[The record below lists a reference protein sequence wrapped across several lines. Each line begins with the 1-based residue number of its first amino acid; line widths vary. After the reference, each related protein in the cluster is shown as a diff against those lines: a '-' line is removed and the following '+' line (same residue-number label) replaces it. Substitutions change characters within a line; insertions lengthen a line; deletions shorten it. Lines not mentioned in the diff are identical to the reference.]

1 MFTTSTSLLMAES
14 LLILLCCSFCNVL
27 GGSKP
32 PPPSIYG
39 EFAPEKPLEQ
49 DPDQQAIVS
58 TLIALLFLL
67 MAFEVGSPEVL
78 FLIALTIVT
87 FCEIITLPEALS
99 GFSNAAVITIG
110 SLFIVIGAIEKSHV
124 VDWFARKAFGSSGSV
139 TIGKLRLYVM
149 CFSLSTF
156 FNNTP
161 LVALLMPVVRDWGRM
176 RGISASQLLMPLSY
190 AVLAGSF
197 GSMIGTSTNL
207 TIQGL
212 MLADRGYTFS
222 FFAPLPIGI
231 VCFLCLLVYML
242 IAGPYI
248 LPSDQSGLIRQA
260 RDKTESLIAEIF
272 VSSSSQAVGKSVSH
286 MMSSIGLPPSYAIK
300 IRRREGVAKKSV
312 DIHHNNND
320 NNNNNNDASSK
331 DAESRN
337 ITASTDILD
346 NKYINR
352 VQEFW
357 RSAGSTN
364 SNGNL
369 SPSNTSYT
377 AIQSNNSSSSSNN
390 TAVDLEGLGLGLGL
404 GLEQTDHPAYIDIVV
419 PSGHELIQADDVV
432 FVSSAQEVVAK
443 MMKAIAGESK
453 GLHILDADVMAL
465 PGFGSEIV
473 ECVISDSNPYI
484 GQKLSV
490 FASSFANK
498 YKVGVI
504 TVRAKDWGQEKQ
516 TDNSIPVA
524 QNDESTKPEGGARQ
538 SVGVGVEL
546 TEVNAT
552 ATATATAT
560 ADAGSTHPEKDLK
573 SAANTKVGEHQL
585 SCGDIVLGVTNSK
598 EISSL
603 SQSRDFFVVST
614 VGSLPMPITFH
625 SFMPIILFI
634 LMLIMVA
641 LEYVDICPASML
653 FASLIFI
660 GGWIKADEIPKLVDL
675 RLLMLLGASLSFST
689 SMTKSG
695 LAARIAEDII
705 SKSDVSPYSAT
716 LVIYIITLIIT
727 ELISNNAAAALMYPI
742 AVGLADGMK
751 LSFKPFAM
759 TVLVAS
765 TAGFMSPIGY
775 QTHMMVWGPGGYK
788 FKDFIVFGII
798 PDLIYLFVGCAMIH
812 LIYF

>member
-1 MFTTSTSLLMAES
+1 MGIM
-14 LLILLCCSFCNVL
+14 
-27 GGSKP
+27 SKP

-39 EFAPEKPLEQ
+39 EFAPEEPLEQ
-49 DPDQQAIVS
+49 ERDQQPIVC
-58 TLIALLFLL
+58 TLLVLLFVL

-139 TIGKLRLYVM
+139 TIGKLRLYAM

-161 LVALLMPVVRDWGRM
+161 LVALLMPVVKDWGRM

-212 MLADRGYTFS
+212 MLANRGYEFP
-222 FFAPLPIGI
+222 FFAPLPIGV
-231 VCFLCLLVYML
+231 VCFLCLIVYML
-242 IAGPYI
+242 ICGPYI

-272 VSSSSQAVGKSVSH
+272 VSSSSQAVGKSISH
-286 MMSSIGLPPSYAIK
+286 MLSSIGLPPSYAIK
-300 IRRREGVAKKSV
+300 IRRRQNKS
-312 DIHHNNND
+312 
-320 NNNNNNDASSK
+320 ASSTNITNPEG
-331 DAESRN
+331 AESRKR
-337 ITASTDILD
+337 TTSTDMLD
-346 NKYINR
+346 SKYIKR

-357 RSAGSTN
+357 QSSGSGN
-364 SNGNL
+364 SSSSNGN
-369 SPSNTSYT
+369 STSSNTSYT
-377 AIQSNNSSSSSNN
+377 AIQSSSSSSS
-390 TAVDLEGLGLGLGL
+390 TAVDLEGNA
-404 GLEQTDHPAYIDIVV
+404 DHAAAYSDIVA
-419 PSGHELIQADDVV
+419 PSGHELIQAEDIV

-443 MMKAIAGESK
+443 MMKSIAGESK
-453 GLHILDADVMAL
+453 GLHILESDVMAL
-465 PGFGSEIV
+465 PGFGSEII
-473 ECVISDSNPYI
+473 ECVISDTNPFI
-484 GQKLSV
+484 GQNLSV
-490 FASSFANK
+490 FASSFAER

-504 TVRAKDWGQEKQ
+504 TVRAKDWGQS
-516 TDNSIPVA
+516 DNSAPVA
-524 QNDESTKPEGGARQ
+524 QVDESTKPKDGARQ
-538 SVGVGVEL
+538 SEGIEL
-546 TEVNAT
+546 TEVNT
-552 ATATATAT
+552 
-560 ADAGSTHPEKDLK
+560 DAGIPVKDMLTA
-573 SAANTKVGEHQL
+573 AANIKVGDHPL

-598 EISSL
+598 EINIL
-603 SQSRDFFVVST
+603 SHNRDFYVVST
-614 VGSLPMPITFH
+614 VGSLPIPISFH
-625 SFMPIILFI
+625 SFIPMILFI
-634 LMLIMVA
+634 IMLIMVA

-653 FASLIFI
+653 FASLVLM
-660 GGWIKADEIPKLVDL
+660 GGWVKADEIPKLVDL
-675 RLLMLLGASLSFST
+675 RLLMLLGASISFSI

-695 LAARIAEDII
+695 LAAKIAGDIV
-705 SKSDVSPYSAT
+705 STDVSTYGAL

-742 AVGLADGMK
+742 AVGLADGMRV
-751 LSFKPFAM
+751 SFKPFAM

-775 QTHMMVWGPGGYK
+775 QTHLMVWGPGGYK
-788 FKDFIVFGII
+788 FKDFLLFGIV

-812 LIYF
+812 WIYF